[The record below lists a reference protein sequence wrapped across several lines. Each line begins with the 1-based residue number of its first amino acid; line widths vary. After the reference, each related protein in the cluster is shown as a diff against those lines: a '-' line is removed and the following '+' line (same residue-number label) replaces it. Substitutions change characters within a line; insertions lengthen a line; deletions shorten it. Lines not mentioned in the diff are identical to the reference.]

1 MDEAHKNG
9 IIVNEIVFDSD
20 FHGLYKNSKI
30 VLNKNKHS
38 TTAEKACTMAEELG
52 DHYKSSGNIL
62 DDRKINNRK
71 QEYKARLYAY
81 DKLIGL
87 RGLVNAFNANCKNIY
102 EMAEYLDVT
111 PKFLADAIECY
122 RSKYG
127 LSAKLD
133 NYGISFDE
141 EYKKVIDG
149 IGFGVYMDI

>member
-1 MDEAHKNG
+1 MKSTSEN
-9 IIVNEIVFDSD
+9 IIKLIE
-20 FHGLYKNSKI
+20 
-30 VLNKNKHS
+30 KNKGI
-38 TTAEKACTMAEELG
+38 KLACTMAEELG

-111 PKFLADAIECY
+111 PKFLADSIECY

-127 LSAKLD
+127 LSLD

-141 EYKKVIDG
+141 EYKKVING